1 MQHKGSLYFTRP
13 SLADYCAARTD
24 YAASVARVFD
34 MVASG
39 IIKID
44 IGQRYSLDDAV
55 QAHTD
60 LEAGATSGSSLLIP

>member
-1 MQHKGSLYFTRP
+1 
-13 SLADYCAARTD
+13 
-24 YAASVARVFD
+24 

-39 IIKID
+39 KIKID